1 MVLGLGSV
9 MDLATQLGLEY
20 YLATDLDLV
29 MVSVPVYYLV
39 KGLELVND
47 LVLVLVSQYQYP
59 PRNHN

>member
-1 MVLGLGSV
+1 

-47 LVLVLVSQYQYP
+47 LV
-59 PRNHN
+59 